1 MMKRKVLLIA
11 LICCLVFGL
20 GLAACDKTQPEKE
33 TIAFETAEYRLDK
46 YDMLTL
52 KAVVKDGEGN
62 PLEREIVYT
71 SSDPSVAS
79 VDGDLLLGLKAGTA
93 TLTAVSGDLEATAS
107 VVVAEGDNVPRIE
120 FGVERLELL
129 IGSSLKIQ
137 PQITFKGSDYTDA
150 TFTFESAD
158 PEIAEVAADGTVHAV
173 AYGETAVIV
182 TAEWRGTKGG
192 ADLTEEIS
200 VKVNENVSLKLEGGP
215 FELYSCTLPDE
226 EGIRST
232 VPVTAIVKED
242 NKVVEDAEIIWETE
256 DESVAAVTEQGEGYI
271 LAAYKPGTTRIRAK
285 YVTSN
290 QNTVTTEWESVSVS
304 FPVIDKR
311 DSISL
316 LIDLSADGNIT
327 GQEVFGEAAITQIE
341 DITGEVKPI
350 SVSDGSPDKS
360 TLDFGVQIWRVYNAD
375 YAYEVEMRVATA
387 VIGDKAGLAGWLAKA
402 NVGDGYDGYFE
413 LSDDIDYGGDVFVT
427 DFVGSWPSGDK
438 GFRGIFD
445 GRGHTIGN
453 IAFNHF
459 KGMFVGLSTKDEKV
473 GTVRNVAFDVVLQTS
488 SGGNTSVIGAFNNGC
503 IDNVLINVREAG
515 ERAAVIAS
523 TMSTQYIRGSLTNTI
538 VYLAPSVPAATTLVE
553 AGNFFAGNST
563 VSNAYVVG
571 NMTDAQVSGV
581 TVLAE
586 SDYDGAGMT
595 GLAEYWDLTSALPAF
610 KSMQTFYSALYSQAQ
625 RTVSLQSEDSIDF
638 ATQYL
643 FGLSEVSFTARYEDG
658 SDCEGYAQIDGNRL
672 RISSGFDRDFTVV
685 VTLTSLYY
693 PALGATVTA
702 NVEAFRIETLA
713 PATWAV
719 YNDLDETEDFS
730 VADDRLE
737 NLTIGE
743 VSLYQGGK
751 WQKLEGVSA
760 EISGNVLTL
769 AGSVM
774 QTLPTGATMLRFTA
788 DNNTVYEIEIKVVT
802 KVIKTSEE
810 FARMLSYVKTGTS
823 YVFDGYL
830 ELGAN
835 IDFGGAVYNAD
846 TYGVNGWA
854 SSDSSINFRGTFD
867 GKGYT
872 VYNIVLS
879 NCSGLFGGI
888 AATGVVKNTAFQAVT
903 LRGETPVLIG
913 GFNYGTIDNISA
925 WIFDADECTGG
936 RYAVCVGNKG
946 TISNSAF
953 IAFKNTQQIGD
964 DLLLYAMNYN
974 GTSTVVSGS
983 LFITD
988 QAQPSPSYQEGMRLY
1003 SAQDYKAAVA
1013 DLRAEYFN
1021 GYVSEYWNVMTDD
1034 NLPLFNS
1041 QLTAMASLYASEA
1054 LSVQVRPGGSVKVL
1068 PDAIFANSELGELP
1082 DSAVGK
1088 ATLEGNLL
1096 TIDAGV
1102 QESFTFAVA
1111 AQLKV
1116 VAGESAHVF
1125 ASSEGAIQII
1135 VSAAQQIQLNGLRF
1149 DQDGG
1154 EQTAALEVA
1163 DEAFAGMDGA
1173 AVRLDGAVCETAA
1186 VGGGKLTV
1194 PADVL
1199 NAVLGGEHT
1208 ITVSTPEKTVTCSVL
1223 VITKI
1228 ITTPEEFG
1236 DLMLYARTSTAM
1248 RFDGYFELGAPI
1260 DMSGIVYDIECGG
1273 ELKIGTSISGW
1284 PSGANQGFFGVF
1296 DGRGY
1301 TVSHLTFKS
1310 WMGIFGGIGASGVV
1324 RNVTFE
1330 ADNLGKETS
1339 VIATLSFGTIENVL
1353 INVQQTEAEAAYIVT
1368 GSLYSNSVLKNCVV
1382 VLGDQ
1387 VQANAKTVN
1396 IVQQNVT
1403 TEGLVLLGTL
1413 DAAAPFT
1420 GYSDAAAFAASSEY
1434 EMTIGAFNAYWNFA
1448 EGVPSMQPLL

>member
-1 MMKRKVLLIA
+1 MTCFFAETVYYNDLA
-11 LICCLVFGL
+11 LQGGL
-20 GLAACDKTQPEKE
+20 
-33 TIAFETAEYRLDK
+33 Y
-46 YDMLTL
+46 
-52 KAVVKDGEGN
+52 
-62 PLEREIVYT
+62 
-71 SSDPSVAS
+71 
-79 VDGDLLLGLKAGTA
+79 
-93 TLTAVSGDLEATAS
+93 
-107 VVVAEGDNVPRIE
+107 
-120 FGVERLELL
+120 
-129 IGSSLKIQ
+129 
-137 PQITFKGSDYTDA
+137 
-150 TFTFESAD
+150 
-158 PEIAEVAADGTVHAV
+158 
-173 AYGETAVIV
+173 
-182 TAEWRGTKGG
+182 
-192 ADLTEEIS
+192 DLTEI
-200 VKVNENVSLKLEGGP
+200 
-215 FELYSCTLPDE
+215 
-226 EGIRST
+226 
-232 VPVTAIVKED
+232 
-242 NKVVEDAEIIWETE
+242 
-256 DESVAAVTEQGEGYI
+256 
-271 LAAYKPGTTRIRAK
+271 
-285 YVTSN
+285 
-290 QNTVTTEWESVSVS
+290 
-304 FPVIDKR
+304 
-311 DSISL
+311 
-316 LIDLSADGNIT
+316 
-327 GQEVFGEAAITQIE
+327 
-341 DITGEVKPI
+341 
-350 SVSDGSPDKS
+350 
-360 TLDFGVQIWRVYNAD
+360 
-375 YAYEVEMRVATA
+375 
-387 VIGDKAGLAGWLAKA
+387 
-402 NVGDGYDGYFE
+402 
-413 LSDDIDYGGDVFVT
+413 
-427 DFVGSWPSGDK
+427 
-438 GFRGIFD
+438 
-445 GRGHTIGN
+445 
-453 IAFNHF
+453 
-459 KGMFVGLSTKDEKV
+459 
-473 GTVRNVAFDVVLQTS
+473 
-488 SGGNTSVIGAFNNGC
+488 
-503 IDNVLINVREAG
+503 VREA
-515 ERAAVIAS
+515 
-523 TMSTQYIRGSLTNTI
+523 
-538 VYLAPSVPAATTLVE
+538 
-553 AGNFFAGNST
+553 
-563 VSNAYVVG
+563 
-571 NMTDAQVSGV
+571 
-581 TVLAE
+581 
-586 SDYDGAGMT
+586 
-595 GLAEYWDLTSALPAF
+595 
-610 KSMQTFYSALYSQAQ
+610 
-625 RTVSLQSEDSIDF
+625 
-638 ATQYL
+638 
-643 FGLSEVSFTARYEDG
+643 
-658 SDCEGYAQIDGNRL
+658 
-672 RISSGFDRDFTVV
+672 
-685 VTLTSLYY
+685 
-693 PALGATVTA
+693 
-702 NVEAFRIETLA
+702 
-713 PATWAV
+713 
-719 YNDLDETEDFS
+719 
-730 VADDRLE
+730 
-737 NLTIGE
+737 
-743 VSLYQGGK
+743 
-751 WQKLEGVSA
+751 
-760 EISGNVLTL
+760 
-769 AGSVM
+769 
-774 QTLPTGATMLRFTA
+774 
-788 DNNTVYEIEIKVVT
+788 
-802 KVIKTSEE
+802 
-810 FARMLSYVKTGTS
+810 
-823 YVFDGYL
+823 
-830 ELGAN
+830 
-835 IDFGGAVYNAD
+835 
-846 TYGVNGWA
+846 
-854 SSDSSINFRGTFD
+854 
-867 GKGYT
+867 
-872 VYNIVLS
+872 
-879 NCSGLFGGI
+879 
-888 AATGVVKNTAFQAVT
+888 
-903 LRGETPVLIG
+903 IG

-1096 TIDAGV
+1096 TIDVGV

-1111 AQLKV
+1111 AQ
-1116 VAGESAHVF
+1116 
-1125 ASSEGAIQII
+1125 
-1135 VSAAQQIQLNGLRF
+1135 
-1149 DQDGG
+1149 
-1154 EQTAALEVA
+1154 
-1163 DEAFAGMDGA
+1163 
-1173 AVRLDGAVCETAA
+1173 
-1186 VGGGKLTV
+1186 
-1194 PADVL
+1194 L